1 MKIESFTIPKN
12 NREIFIKPAYEDI
25 PGLIDLNKER
35 FRSYGFDINGI
46 PFSEFRE
53 RVRSETLKKAGE
65 YTEGIKSF
73 CSRLNIAGTENL
85 PCIDDAYKSGRNIIA
100 TGHSPILAHPGV
112 MIKHGFVNSIAKKV
126 KAIGINIVVDND
138 ACHDDCLNIPDIN
151 GPDSSV
157 ERVEF
162 LPSPYN
168 LYNLAFEDIRYTD
181 STQLTAFKESVLK
194 VLHNPDMK
202 KPFEDFINPV
212 INLSGETLQFTDLFT
227 CARHAFLLRFG
238 IGNLEVPVSHISET
252 EPFLSFFLHIT
263 ANARS
268 VVNIYN
274 AKLGEYRRLK
284 KISSRA
290 NPLPDLMEKGYAVEL
305 PFWIWGEGESRK
317 DLYASVADDKRI
329 SIICKDKIVGHFD
342 FGENGN
348 SSGNSSENLRRLRDL
363 INTGIKIRPKAIVN
377 TMYSRMF
384 LSDLFVHG
392 IGGAKYDL
400 ITNEIIKEFFGVE
413 PPAYVTV
420 SATLHLPYK
429 PFNVSN
435 DDVIALKHVIK
446 DMGYNPD
453 KYASGEVMESAGMKS
468 MVSEKKDLIAKEAHE
483 SEEKHRA
490 FDRLKELNSIM
501 KEKIMSLIME
511 KEKELEDL
519 EKRIRYNS
527 IVTNREY
534 PFCIYPE
541 SILGELFKLNY

>member
-1 MKIESFTIPKN
+1 MKIESFTIPRQNK
-12 NREIFIKPAYEDI
+12 EIFIKPAYDDI

-35 FRSYGFDINGI
+35 FKTYGFDINGI

-65 YTEGIKSF
+65 YTEGIKSL
-73 CSRLNIAGTENL
+73 CSKLNIAGTENL
-85 PCIDDAYKSGRNIIA
+85 PCIDDAYKSGKDIIE
-100 TGHSPILAHPGV
+100 TGHSPVLAHPGV
-112 MIKHGFVNSIAKKV
+112 LIKHGLVNSIAKKV
-126 KAIGINIVVDND
+126 NGIGVNMVVDND
-138 ACHDDCLNIPDIN
+138 ACHDNCLHIPGIN
-151 GPDSSV
+151 GLASSV
-157 ERVEF
+157 ERIEF
-162 LPSPYN
+162 LPSLYT
-168 LYNLAFEDIRYTD
+168 LYNLAFEEIRYTD

-202 KPFEDFINPV
+202 KPFGDFINLV
-212 INLSGETLQFTDLFT
+212 MKLSEETLQFTDLFT
-227 CARHAFLLRFG
+227 SARHAFLLRFG

-252 EPFLSFFLHIT
+252 EPFLNFFLHIT

-268 VVNIYN
+268 FVDIYN
-274 AKLGEYRRLK
+274 AKLREYRRLK

-290 NPLPDLMEKGYAVEL
+290 NPLPDLMEEGYVVEL

-317 DLYASVADDKRI
+317 DLYASVANDRRI
-329 SIICKDKIVGHFD
+329 SVICEDKIVDHFD

-348 SSGNSSENLRRLRDL
+348 SSENLKRLKDL
-363 INTGIKIRPKAIVN
+363 INRGIKIRPKAIVN

-384 LSDLFVHG
+384 FSDLFVHG

-400 ITNEIIKEFFGVE
+400 VTDEIIREFFGVE
-413 PPAYVTV
+413 PPAYAAV

-429 PFNVSN
+429 PFDVSN
-435 DDVIALKHVIK
+435 EDIIEMKHVIK

-453 KYASGEVMESAGMKS
+453 KYASGEIMEDVGMKS
-468 MVSEKKDLIAKEAHE
+468 MVSEKRELIDKEAHN
-483 SEEKHRA
+483 SEERHHT
-490 FDRLKELNSIM
+490 FDRLKELNALM
-501 KEKIMSLIME
+501 KEKISPLVKE

-519 EKRIRYNS
+519 EKKLRYNA

-541 SILGELFKLNY
+541 SMLGELLDFGRTS